1 MAAVVVHIP
10 LLSLHGIFE
19 YEKGLLHL
27 VNEFLCD
34 SRWEF
39 RIILNKSGDAE
50 YAVCVLAYLPKL
62 QALEEGPWF
71 LSVVTGRAG
80 GPVLGCLEANRAFSL
95 EPCFRTLSVRFKTLK
110 KEVVVQ
116 CEQSEEDT
124 QRRIDCLGHTDY
136 EIAEAKAKHPP
147 NKHGR
152 RGTSL
157 HVAVRANDL
166 ASVKMFIRCGEF
178 DVGATDNDGE
188 TPLHWAADNTNNPAI
203 IHAIVQAP
211 HGLDV
216 LNTRGSVYGL
226 TPLLLAAVNNRP
238 RVIEALVSTRSMSR

>member
-19 YEKGLLHL
+19 YEKGIFHL

-80 GPVLGCLEANRAFSL
+80 GPVLGCLEANRHSRWKTVFKHF
-95 EPCFRTLSVRFKTLK
+95 PC
-110 KEVVVQ
+110 
-116 CEQSEEDT
+116 
-124 QRRIDCLGHTDY
+124 
-136 EIAEAKAKHPP
+136 
-147 NKHGR
+147 
-152 RGTSL
+152 
-157 HVAVRANDL
+157 
-166 ASVKMFIRCGEF
+166 
-178 DVGATDNDGE
+178 
-188 TPLHWAADNTNNPAI
+188 
-203 IHAIVQAP
+203 
-211 HGLDV
+211 
-216 LNTRGSVYGL
+216 
-226 TPLLLAAVNNRP
+226 
-238 RVIEALVSTRSMSR
+238 VSKV

>member
-19 YEKGLLHL
+19 YEKGIFRL

-50 YAVCVLAYLPKL
+50 YAVCVLDYLPKL

-95 EPCFRTLSVRFKTLK
+95 EPCFRTLSVRFKSLK
-110 KEVVVQ
+110 KEVVAQ

-124 QRRIDCLGHTDY
+124 QRRIDCLTHRLRNRRSKG
-136 EIAEAKAKHPP
+136 EA
-147 NKHGR
+147 
-152 RGTSL
+152 S
-157 HVAVRANDL
+157 
-166 ASVKMFIRCGEF
+166 SQ
-178 DVGATDNDGE
+178 
-188 TPLHWAADNTNNPAI
+188 
-203 IHAIVQAP
+203 QAW
-211 HGLDV
+211 
-216 LNTRGSVYGL
+216 
-226 TPLLLAAVNNRP
+226 
-238 RVIEALVSTRSMSR
+238 I

>member
-19 YEKGLLHL
+19 YEKGIFHL

-95 EPCFRTLSVRFKTLK
+95 EHCFHTLSVRFKTLPK
-110 KEVVVQ
+110 DVVAPR
-116 CEQSEEDT
+116 EHSEEDT
-124 QRRIDCLGHTDY
+124 RRRIDC
-136 EIAEAKAKHPP
+136 
-147 NKHGR
+147 
-152 RGTSL
+152 
-157 HVAVRANDL
+157 
-166 ASVKMFIRCGEF
+166 
-178 DVGATDNDGE
+178 
-188 TPLHWAADNTNNPAI
+188 
-203 IHAIVQAP
+203 
-211 HGLDV
+211 
-216 LNTRGSVYGL
+216 
-226 TPLLLAAVNNRP
+226 
-238 RVIEALVSTRSMSR
+238 